1 MIIDNLILGI
11 GILMLLFLA
20 YCAIA
25 IPYYYF
31 KKIFLKTKGIKKSEK
46 NIHNEFKH
54 TEIYK
59 ILGPFSY
66 LMVIW
71 GALTAFEL
79 SSNLLGYD
87 FYTIGKVY
95 AYVLPDPVFE
105 QGTNILL
112 PRAINY
118 NFMHYIFTFFYL
130 IISYCS
136 LGYFLIYT
144 FCVYAVWRSN

>member
-71 GALTAFEL
+71 GALTAVEL
-79 SSNLLGYD
+79 SSNLLGFDVETIQKFYD
-87 FYTIGKVY
+87 
-95 AYVLPDPVFE
+95 YVIPDPIFE
-105 QGTNILL
+105 KATNIFQ
-112 PRAINY
+112 PRPINY
-118 NFMHYIFTFFYL
+118 NHMHSIFMFFYL
-130 IISYCS
+130 IISFAS
-136 LGYFLIYT
+136 LGYFLIFA
-144 FCVYAVWRSN
+144 FCIFVVWRN